1 MIQLLRGE
9 EFKKIVVPESLKLN
23 YAISNY
29 GRLVSYNTENPLEG
43 KELRGS
49 MLEGYRIWKY
59 AVYTDGKRKT
69 IHMFMY
75 RLVAEYFIEKAP
87 DDDRRFVLHLD
98 FDKVND
104 HVSNLKWANQKE
116 LTAHHSKN
124 PLVIKAKQFIIEY
137 NKKADGRKLTS
148 TQVIRIKKMLKRED
162 NKTRLTLIAKQFN
175 ISTQQLWRIR
185 TGENWGHL
193 EV

>member
-1 MIQLLRGE
+1 M
-9 EFKKIVVPESLKLN
+9 
-23 YAISNY
+23 
-29 GRLVSYNTENPLEG
+29 
-43 KELRGS
+43 
-49 MLEGYRIWKY
+49 
-59 AVYTDGKRKT
+59 
-69 IHMFMY
+69 
-75 RLVAEYFIEKAP
+75 
-87 DDDRRFVLHLD
+87 LHLD

-104 HVSNLKWANQKE
+104 HVTNLKWANQKE

>member
-9 EFKKIVVPESLKLN
+9 EFKQIKVPESLKLN
-23 YAISNY
+23 YAISNF
-29 GRLVSYNTENPLEG
+29 GRLVSYKENILDG
-43 KELRGS
+43 NELKGS
-49 MLEGYRIWKY
+49 LLEGYRIWNY
-59 AVYTDGKRKT
+59 AVYINGKRKSVQ
-69 IHMFMY
+69 IFYY
-75 RLVAEYFIEKAP
+75 RLVAEYFLEKAP

-98 FDKVND
+98 YNKVND

-124 PLVIKAKQFIIEY
+124 PLVNKAKQFIVEY

-162 NKTRLTLIAKQFN
+162 NKTRFTIIAKQFN

>member
-1 MIQLLRGE
+1 MITLLRGE
-9 EFKKIVVPESLKLN
+9 EFREITLEPRLKLN

-29 GRLVSYNTENPLEG
+29 GRLVSFSKDILNGN
-43 KELRGS
+43 ELAGG
-49 MLEGYRIWKY
+49 MLEGYKIFRY
-59 AVYTDGKRKT
+59 SYRVDGKRKYK
-69 IHMFMY
+69 HHFFY
-75 RLVAEYFIEKAP
+75 RLVAQYFLEKETS
-87 DDDRRFVLHLD
+87 DQNFVLHLD

-104 HVSNLKWANQKE
+104 HISNLKWANQKE

-193 EV
+193 EI

>member
-9 EFKKIVVPESLKLN
+9 EFKKIVVPDSLKLN
-23 YAISNY
+23 YAISNF
-29 GRLVSYNTENPLEG
+29 GRLVSYKDNLLEG
-43 KELRGS
+43 KELRGG

-59 AVYTDGKRKT
+59 NLFVDGKRKT
-69 IHMFMY
+69 IHLFFY

-98 FDKVND
+98 FNKVND

-124 PLVIKAKQFIIEY
+124 PLVIKAKRDIIEF

-162 NKTRLTLIAKQFN
+162 NKTRFTLIAKQFN